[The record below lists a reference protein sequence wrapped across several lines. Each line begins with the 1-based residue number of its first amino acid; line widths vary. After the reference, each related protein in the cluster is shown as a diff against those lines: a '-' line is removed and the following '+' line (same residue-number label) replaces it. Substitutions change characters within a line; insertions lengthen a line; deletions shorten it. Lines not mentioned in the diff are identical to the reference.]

1 MSVSLGKG
9 AAIKVM
15 DRSIIV
21 SPYVREMMI
30 EVAKENGIP
39 YQLEILEFGGTDAG
53 AINLSRGGVPS
64 GVISIPTRYVHSVSE
79 MVDKRDVEASI
90 SLLIKMLEK

>member
-1 MSVSLGKG
+1 DFAIAVDVTLTGDTPKAKKMSVSLGKG

-21 SPYVREMMI
+21 SSYVREMMI
-30 EVAKENGIP
+30 ETAKEYNIL

-53 AINLSRGGVPS
+53 AIHLTKGGIPS
-64 GVISIPTRYVHSVSE
+64 GVISI
-79 MVDKRDVEASI
+79 
-90 SLLIKMLEK
+90 

>member
-1 MSVSLGKG
+1 MAVSLGKG

-21 SPYVREMMI
+21 SPSVREMMI
-30 EVAKENGIP
+30 EVAKENNIP

-53 AINLSRGGVPS
+53 PIHLTKGGIPA
-64 GVISIPTRYVHSVSE
+64 GVISIPTRYVHSISE
-79 MVDKRDVEASI
+79 MVDKNDIEASI
-90 SLLIKMLEK
+90 ETFEKSS